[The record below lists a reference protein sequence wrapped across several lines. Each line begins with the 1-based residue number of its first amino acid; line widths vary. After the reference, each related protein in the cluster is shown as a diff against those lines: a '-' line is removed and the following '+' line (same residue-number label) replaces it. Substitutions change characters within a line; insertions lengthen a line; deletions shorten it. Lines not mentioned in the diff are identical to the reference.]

1 MSRNARYAILFGGPP
16 LLWYVSQQGISFVLH
31 ARCRAGTY
39 WPGVAIALLLVI
51 AGLASWGL
59 VRLVPG
65 KWGALLWVGIFFLAV
80 MFQALGLIILQGCRA

>member
-1 MSRNARYAILFGGPP
+1 MSRNARYGILFGGPP
-16 LLWYVSQQGISFVLH
+16 LLWYVSQQAISFVLH
-31 ARCRAGTY
+31 AGCRAGTY

-59 VRLVPG
+59 VRLVPW
-65 KWGALLWVGIFFLAV
+65 KWGALLWVGIFFLAL